1 MGAIVRH
8 AETTSFL
15 RDLLPTI
22 TSPVFSDIVIVVQ
35 GRIIQNPRSF
45 RHVLFKM
52 MRDLYEVKP
61 FRLVFCLE
69 VWDGDREDAIKR
81 LKEYIDGEAAKGVLE
96 FLPCPPLIISN
107 TQSTQQQLFD
117 RY

>member
-1 MGAIVRH
+1 MEAIVRH
-8 AETTSFL
+8 VETTGFL

-35 GRIIQNPRSF
+35 GRIIQNLHSF
-45 RHVLFKM
+45 RHILFEM
-52 MRDLYEVKP
+52 MKDLYEVKP

-69 VWDGDREDAIKR
+69 VWDGDREDAVKR
-81 LKEYIDGEAAKGVLE
+81 LKEYIDEEAAKGGLE
-96 FLPCPPLIISN
+96 FVPCPPLIVFN

>member
-1 MGAIVRH
+1 MEAILRH
-8 AETTSFL
+8 PKTTNFL
-15 RDLLPTI
+15 KDLLPTI
-22 TSPVFSDIVIVVQ
+22 TSPVFSDIVIVVES
-35 GRIIQNPRSF
+35 GTIQNPHPSSHVSF
-45 RHVLFKM
+45 ELMRH
-52 MRDLYEVKP
+52 LYEVKP

-69 VWDGDREDAIKR
+69 VWDGDREVALRR